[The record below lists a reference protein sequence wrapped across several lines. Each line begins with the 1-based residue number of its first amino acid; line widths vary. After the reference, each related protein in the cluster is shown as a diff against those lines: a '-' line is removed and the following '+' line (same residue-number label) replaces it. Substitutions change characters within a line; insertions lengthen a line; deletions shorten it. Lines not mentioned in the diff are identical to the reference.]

1 LALAVVEEL
10 GVNDFSQSQLSSLK
24 ENKSGL
30 PWTIRIV
37 LVLDKEVLTGHYTIL
52 VKI

>member
-24 ENKSGL
+24 ENKLGM
-30 PWTIRIV
+30 PWTVRIV
-37 LVLDKEVLTGHYTIL
+37 LVLDEGVLQDTTQF
-52 VKI
+52 